1 MSSDLQLIA
10 NRENAKH
17 STGPRTPEGKNRTRL
32 NAFRHGLTGHLH
44 FLTPEDRAAFESH
57 CAAILD
63 SIKPADALESALAHS
78 IAHDLWR
85 LQRAQAI
92 EDSLLAQVQIDR
104 ASAQPAA
111 DPDAPIDLDAQA
123 LAQARAWRRN
133 SHQLE
138 LLTVYSARLN
148 RSVSRNM
155 RELEDL
161 QARRAQLREQ
171 IIHEQYLESRYA
183 QARAS
188 VNRPGKP
195 YVIEEHLDHSARRCG
210 FVFSPAE
217 LLAQIQRVER
227 LEDARHMQKL
237 LWEPLH
243 MPLNWP
249 REYTKPGPITV
260 PK

>member
-1 MSSDLQLIA
+1 MPTVLQLTA
-10 NRENAKH
+10 NRENAKL

-44 FLTPEDRAAFESH
+44 FLSPEDRAAFETH

-92 EDSLLAQVQIDR
+92 EDSLLAQSQIDR
-104 ASAQPAA
+104 APA
-111 DPDAPIDLDAQA
+111 DPTATPDLDAEA
-123 LAQARAWRRN
+123 LAQSRAWRAN
-133 SHQLE
+133 SRQLE

-155 RELEDL
+155 QMLDEL
-161 QARRAQLREQ
+161 QARRARVRAQ
-171 IIHEQYLESRYA
+171 IVQEQYLESRYEKC
-183 QARAS
+183 RES

-195 YVIEEHLDHSARRCG
+195 YVVEEHLDHSARRFG
-210 FVFSPAE
+210 FVFSPGE
-217 LLAQIQRVER
+217 LLAEIHRSER
-227 LEDARHMQKL
+227 LEDARQMQKV

-243 MPLNWP
+243 MPINWP
-249 REYTKPGPITV
+249 REYSPQVDK
-260 PK
+260 